1 MINNVTTEA
10 PQAQQDPAP
19 VTPATSHRSDV
30 SRRGEVVRAK
40 HPSGRIDEFE
50 VVSTWT
56 CSLTGRLMLSLMRL
70 GGGFSFDVPADETT
84 EAPKPVYGHPLD
96 EVHRVDALDCTAPAA
111 HRVGDRLVCTAHRL
125 EVLHAYWESDS
136 NLVLNEVDETAGY
149 RCGET
154 YPAVWR

>member
-1 MINNVTTEA
+1 MITYDTTEA

-19 VTPATSHRSDV
+19 VTPTTNHRSDV
-30 SRRGEVVRAK
+30 SRRGAVVRAE

-56 CSLTGRLMLSLMRL
+56 CSLTGRLMFSLMRV
-70 GGGFSFDVPADETT
+70 GGGFSFDVPAEETS

-96 EVHRVDALDCTAPAA
+96 EVHRVDALDCDAPAW
-111 HRVGDRLVCTAHRL
+111 HRVGDRLVCEYHRL
-125 EVLHAYWESDS
+125 EVLHAYWEADS
-136 NLVLNEVDETAGY
+136 SVPLFTVDETAGY

-154 YPAVWR
+154 YPAVSR